1 MDSIVMMELVA
12 AVVGFALTVAFGKVV
27 IPWLVKL
34 KFGQSILEI
43 GPNWH
48 KNKQGTPTMGG
59 IMFVLGIGICV
70 ILAGIPLMILDG
82 EFRHLLIF
90 AFALLFGVIGFI
102 DDYAKVSRKQNK
114 GLSAMQKLLLQ
125 LAGSAVFL
133 SALRMT
139 GDLTPSL
146 LIPYIGRIELPWI
159 LYLFLMMFIIVGA
172 VNAVNLTDGVDGL
185 ASSVTLPVAVLFGVL
200 AVVSRFDA
208 AGLFSGALFGALCGF
223 LVYNKNPAK
232 VFMGDTGSLFLGGA
246 IVGLAFAFDMP
257 FVLLFAGIIYIAE
270 TLSVILQVSYFKLT
284 NGKRLFKMSPIHHHF
299 EMCGWSENK
308 LCIIFTIVNA
318 IGCLIGY
325 FGVISL

>member
-1 MDSIVMMELVA
+1 MNSIIVIEAVA
-12 AVVGFALTVAFGKVV
+12 AVVGFLLTVAFGKIV
-27 IPWLVKL
+27 IPWLIKL

-59 IMFVLGIGICV
+59 IMFILGIGVCIV
-70 ILAGIPLMILDG
+70 LAGIPLMLLDG
-82 EFRHLLIF
+82 EFRHLLVF
-90 AFALLFGVIGFI
+90 GFALLFGIIGFI
-102 DDYAKVSRKQNK
+102 DDYAKVAKKQNQ

-133 SALRMT
+133 SVLRMT

-146 LIPYIGRIELPWI
+146 ALPYLGQIEMPWI
-159 LYLFLMMFIIVGA
+159 LYLIFMMFIIVGA

-185 ASSVTLPVAVLFGVL
+185 ASSVTLPVALLFAIM
-200 AVVSRFDA
+200 AVVFRIDG
-208 AGLFSGALFGALCGF
+208 AGLFAAALFGALCGF

-257 FVLLFAGIIYIAE
+257 MILLFAGIVYIAE
-270 TLSVILQVSYFKLT
+270 TLSVILQVAYFKIT
-284 NGKRLFKMSPIHHHF
+284 HGKRLFKMAPIHHHF

-308 LCIIFTIVNA
+308 LCVVFTLLNA
-318 IGCLIGY
+318 LGCVLGY
-325 FGVISL
+325 FGMTL